1 MSWFGSS
8 TPHLAG
14 AGAAVAVGHGSDG
27 VPGAVA
33 TVRGARRD
41 RRGATLSRYSLL
53 DRALS
58 GRWGDPP
65 EASPA
70 GRHTSPRFATERSA
84 ARNPTDTTQPGV
96 VIIAAPS
103 DLLAQLVATTL
114 LYAHVPTCQ
123 LDPAELSH
131 VELGWHGRS
140 VTLNGQ
146 PIRGL
151 LWRALRPGSGQLKPK
166 TVASW
171 LAVASWPTMRAI
183 NSYDSEAWCRGAGWS
198 VWGDR
203 LADGGVPIQ
212 PEPDPAAAPSRS
224 LVVCGAVVSGPETG
238 TVKAAA
244 ATLQRSG
251 VRLASVTS
259 LPTGRVTDVDPQ
271 PDVTDSVDARRA
283 AARIANYLA
292 A

>member
-1 MSWFGSS
+1 MSWFGSPS
-8 TPHLAG
+8 PHFAG
-14 AGAAVAVGHGSDG
+14 AGASVATSHRSDAA
-27 VPGAVA
+27 PGAV
-33 TVRGARRD
+33 VPFRGARRLPRD
-41 RRGATLSRYSLL
+41 TRVSRYALL
-53 DRALS
+53 GRARS
-58 GRWGDPP
+58 SRWGELP

-70 GRHTSPRFATERSA
+70 VRHTSPRFATERSA
-84 ARNPTDTTQPGV
+84 ARSTADTGQPGV

-123 LDPAELSH
+123 LDPSELSS

-151 LWRALRPGSGQLKPK
+151 LWRALRPGSGHLKPK

-203 LADGGVPIQ
+203 LADGGVPVQ

-224 LVVCGAVVSGPETG
+224 LVVCGAVVSGPDTG
-238 TVKAAA
+238 PVKAAA
-244 ATLQRSG
+244 ATLQKSG

-259 LPTGRVTDVDPQ
+259 LPTGRVSNVDPQ
-271 PDVTDSVDARRA
+271 PEVSDSVDARRA